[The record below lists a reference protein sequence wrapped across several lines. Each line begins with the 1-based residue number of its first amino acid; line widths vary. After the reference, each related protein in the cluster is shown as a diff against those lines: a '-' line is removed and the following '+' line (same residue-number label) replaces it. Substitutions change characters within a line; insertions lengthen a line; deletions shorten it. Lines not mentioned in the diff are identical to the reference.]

1 MNEVRKRILDSIKP
15 YVEFAEHKDLI
26 AFCVCGEYL
35 SYCDDYGNEF
45 EADFNE
51 LVVVAEKDWLFR
63 LMRDDDIE
71 NPLEFLQNQYTS
83 DDSIVWYDEAV
94 EQDKIV
100 MVDFN

>member
-1 MNEVRKRILDSIKP
+1 MNEVRERILKSIKP
-15 YVEFAEHKDLI
+15 YKDFWKHNDLI

-35 SYCDDYGNEF
+35 SYCDDDGNEF

-63 LMRDDDIE
+63 LMQEDDIE
-71 NPLEFLQNQYTS
+71 NPLEFLQSKYTS

-94 EQDKIV
+94 EQGKIV